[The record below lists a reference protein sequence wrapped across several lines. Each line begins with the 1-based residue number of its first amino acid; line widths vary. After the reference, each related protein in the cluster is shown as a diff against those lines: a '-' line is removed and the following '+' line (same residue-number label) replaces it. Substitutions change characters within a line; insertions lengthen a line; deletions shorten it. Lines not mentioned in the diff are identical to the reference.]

1 MANRNSVTGLLSQ
14 LSRSSSGTALRGGST
29 TVTNLVVPLSS
40 GGSSSRALTLGRS
53 SETRATGL
61 NDRILP
67 TSIQFG
73 SPSSTRTTSSTT
85 TGTGWSKLLTQTAS
99 GGLAS
104 ALGGGLGSIGGLGS
118 LVSGIVGLFSGGS
131 KSSLPA
137 LERFQLSASQ
147 AETVYVSSKTI
158 SGQDAAMSQTTSKNG
173 GGIYGSGGGQT
184 SKASNPSYD
193 AGQIA
198 QAVKQALLN
207 SSSLND
213 IIAEI

>member
-1 MANRNSVTGLLSQ
+1 
-14 LSRSSSGTALRGGST
+14 
-29 TVTNLVVPLSS
+29 
-40 GGSSSRALTLGRS
+40 
-53 SETRATGL
+53 
-61 NDRILP
+61 
-67 TSIQFG
+67 
-73 SPSSTRTTSSTT
+73 
-85 TGTGWSKLLTQTAS
+85 
-99 GGLAS
+99 
-104 ALGGGLGSIGGLGS
+104 

-131 KSSLPA
+131 SKSSLPP

-158 SGQDAAMSQTTSKNG
+158 SGQDASMGQGESKNG
-173 GGIYGSGGGQT
+173 GGIYGSGAGKGST
-184 SKASNPSYD
+184 AANHSYD

>member
-1 MANRNSVTGLLSQ
+1 M
-14 LSRSSSGTALRGGST
+14 
-29 TVTNLVVPLSS
+29 
-40 GGSSSRALTLGRS
+40 
-53 SETRATGL
+53 
-61 NDRILP
+61 LP

-73 SPSSTRTTSSTT
+73 SPSSTRTSLSST

-118 LVSGIVGLFSGGS
+118 LVSGIVGLFGGGS
-131 KSSLPA
+131 KSSLPP

-147 AETVYVSSKTI
+147 TETVYVSSKTI
-158 SGQDAAMSQTTSKNG
+158 SGQDAAMGQTAAKNG
-173 GGIYGSGGGQT
+173 VGIYGSGGGQ
-184 SKASNPSYD
+184 ASTAANPSYD
-193 AGQIA
+193 TGQIA